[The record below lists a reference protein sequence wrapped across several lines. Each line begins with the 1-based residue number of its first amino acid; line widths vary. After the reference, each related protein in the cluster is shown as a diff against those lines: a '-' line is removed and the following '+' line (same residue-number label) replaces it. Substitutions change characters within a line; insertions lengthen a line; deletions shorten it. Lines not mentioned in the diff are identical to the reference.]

1 MRDRPCAGDRLG
13 RLHFELGPPPP
24 SGQAPC
30 RPHRDFGRMCAERTG
45 IGRLRLEARNL
56 DLGLASMPAASGS
69 ASLRALESRRRL
81 ARTIEKKKARRRPH
95 PRKPSCVIQTCSHW
109 HWHPLVSSPDW
120 PGGRGPP
127 ARGSQCPTSTVTG
140 SLRFTGTA
148 RAVTGRPL
156 PVGPDPEAPGPSGFN
171 LKLDLRH
178 ECRGQWR

>member
-1 MRDRPCAGDRLG
+1 MPTGPGPCATAHAREIASDASILNLG
-13 RLHFELGPPPP
+13 R
-24 SGQAPC
+24 
-30 RPHRDFGRMCAERTG
+30 RPHLGRRHADRIRPMCAERTG

-95 PRKPSCVIQTCSHW
+95 PRKPSCVDSSSHW

-156 PVGPDPEAPGPSGFN
+156 PVGPDPEAPGPQAST
-171 LKLDLRH
+171 
-178 ECRGQWR
+178 